1 MIPFVNLVAQR
12 NLYREELE
20 KAEARVLDSGSY
32 VGGQEVQNLEK
43 EYHFQEVSFLFLLA
57 IPIYLKELSGYE
69 STTILLYP

>member
-32 VGGQEVQNLEK
+32 VGGQEVQNLEN
-43 EYHFQEVSFLFLLA
+43 ELA
-57 IPIYLKELSGYE
+57 IYTGVHHCISCASGTDALE
-69 STTILLYP
+69 